1 MILGDAHARTLN
13 TVLIKYRCILRNM
26 PHIRIVV
33 VGPKF
38 EGNVGAIAR
47 SMANFG
53 LDDLVLVNPC
63 PIGDD
68 AYRRAKHGSDILDD
82 AEIVDTIREAVE
94 GCTLIVGTSG
104 VITHSD
110 KHCARIP
117 LTVKQFAEKV
127 EDYEEP
133 IAILFGRED
142 VGLVQEELE
151 KCDLLVTIP
160 TDDNYPILNLSHA
173 ATIVMYE
180 LYRGRINEPA
190 KMEESNKDLL
200 FDSFN
205 QLMIEGDYPEHRRH
219 DTEVLFRRIMGRAVV
234 TRYEYNVIMGVFND
248 AVRKIQGKRG
258 PI

>member
-1 MILGDAHARTLN
+1 MA
-13 TVLIKYRCILRNM
+13 
-26 PHIRIVV
+26 HIRIVV

-82 AEIVDTIREAVE
+82 AKVVDTIREAVE

-104 VITHSD
+104 VITSGD
-110 KHCARIP
+110 KNCARVP
-117 LTVKQFAEKV
+117 LPVRQFAEKV
-127 EDYEEP
+127 KDYEEP

-142 VGLVQEELE
+142 IGLLQEELE
-151 KCDLLVTIP
+151 KCDLLVTVP
-160 TDDNYPILNLSHA
+160 TNDVYPILNLSHA

-180 LYRGRINEPA
+180 LFDGKVNQPA

-200 FDSFN
+200 FESFN

-219 DTEVLFRRIMGRAVV
+219 DTEVLFRRMMGRAVV

-248 AVRKIQGKRG
+248 AVKKIQGKRG
-258 PI
+258 PL

>member
-1 MILGDAHARTLN
+1 
-13 TVLIKYRCILRNM
+13 M

-205 QLMIEGDYPEHRRH
+205 QLMIEGDYPEHRRR

>member
-1 MILGDAHARTLN
+1 
-13 TVLIKYRCILRNM
+13 M

-82 AEIVDTIREAVE
+82 AEVVDTIREAVE

-104 VITHSD
+104 VITHGD

>member
-1 MILGDAHARTLN
+1 
-13 TVLIKYRCILRNM
+13 M
-26 PHIRIVV
+26 PHIRIVI

-68 AYRRAKHGSDILDD
+68 AYRRAKHGSDILDN
-82 AEIVDTIREAVE
+82 ARIADTIREAVE

-104 VITHSD
+104 VITYGD
-110 KHCARIP
+110 KNCARVP
-117 LTVKQFAEKV
+117 LPIRKFAEKV
-127 EDYEEP
+127 KDYEEP

-142 VGLVQEELE
+142 IGLLQEELE

-160 TDDNYPILNLSHA
+160 TDEEYPILNLSHA

-180 LYRGRINEPA
+180 LYDGKICEPV
-190 KMEESNKDLL
+190 KVSDHNKDLL
-200 FDSFN
+200 FESFN

-219 DTEVLFRRIMGRAVV
+219 DTEVLFRRMMGRAVV

-248 AVRKIQGKRG
+248 AIKKIQGKRG
-258 PI
+258 AL